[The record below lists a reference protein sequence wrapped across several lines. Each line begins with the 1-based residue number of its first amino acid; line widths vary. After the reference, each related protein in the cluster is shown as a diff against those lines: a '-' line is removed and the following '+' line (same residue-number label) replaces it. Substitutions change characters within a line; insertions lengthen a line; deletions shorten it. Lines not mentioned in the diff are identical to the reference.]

1 MFHAHLS
8 PGSSLNANKVLYS
21 IPQSTWEIKKKAPLP
36 GTEPLSH
43 LFIFMLQNA
52 AYCRFKEQQTPLDY
66 FWRMAESR
74 EKTQQP
80 PSLKSQSGAVSHLRE
95 MIKYTPAEVLCVA
108 LCGRQLGRSHH

>member
-21 IPQSTWEIKKKAPLP
+21 IPQSTCQEPNPYHIYLFLCCEMLHIADLKK
-36 GTEPLSH
+36 
-43 LFIFMLQNA
+43 
-52 AYCRFKEQQTPLDY
+52 QQTPLDY